1 MEHSGNHPKKAQK
14 GFSIETTSYWKTLKT
29 GENLAKKNLTK
40 SNELF
45 LWGVIK
51 FGEIFKNL
59 LKNSSLGAIFF

>member
-1 MEHSGNHPKKAQK
+1 VAIIPKRPKKD
-14 GFSIETTSYWKTLKT
+14 
-29 GENLAKKNLTK
+29 LALRQQVIRKSSKQEKIWQKKNLTK

-45 LWGVIK
+45 LLGVIK